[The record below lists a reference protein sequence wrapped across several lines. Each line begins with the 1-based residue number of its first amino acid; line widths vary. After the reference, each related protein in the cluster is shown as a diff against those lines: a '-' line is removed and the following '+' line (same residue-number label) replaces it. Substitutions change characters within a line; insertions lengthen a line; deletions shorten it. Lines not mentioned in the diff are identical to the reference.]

1 MADIIT
7 AGVLSGLPH
16 GFSGREG
23 LEAQDIMPGAPLVR
37 LRQIHSADVVI
48 MREVGGDVRQ
58 GDAMVTDRRGI
69 MLGVVTADCA
79 PVLLADQAA
88 GIVGAAH
95 AGWRGARAGVI
106 ENTVQAM
113 ESLGARR
120 GSIAAAIGPTIAQ
133 CSYEVDPEFRA
144 RFDAEDGTFFQSGK
158 DDRLQFD
165 LPSYVAHRLR
175 STGITRIEDLA
186 LDTYADATRF
196 CSYRRATH
204 LGEPTDGRQLSVIA
218 LP

>member
-37 LRQIHSADVVI
+37 LKQIHSADVVI
-48 MREVGGDVRQ
+48 MRE
-58 GDAMVTDRRGI
+58 
-69 MLGVVTADCA
+69 GVVTADCA

-144 RFDAEDGTFFQSGK
+144 RFDAEDETFFQPGK
-158 DDRLQFD
+158 GDRLQFD

-175 STGITRIEDLA
+175 SASVTRVEDLA